1 MEVKSKKN
9 ENGESFIS
17 FPRNFDDFVEQA
29 SESMKFQKEN
39 EFLINSE
46 EDSQILYA
54 EVNKFLRSGVDFEK
68 DKLKEVS
75 FALMCTNVM

>member
-1 MEVKSKKN
+1 
-9 ENGESFIS
+9 
-17 FPRNFDDFVEQA
+17 
-29 SESMKFQKEN
+29 MKFQKDN

-68 DKLKEVS
+68 DKLQEVFFS
-75 FALMCTNVM
+75 FTIFCNSYINLTIIFLEIEED